1 MPNSIGQLQSKGK
14 SVGTARM
21 GKLYTFKY
29 MATEDMTPYYDMYPT
44 IIVIRRFTGGF
55 RGINFNYID
64 HEKRKVLLKKLSGLF
79 GKQSGQKV
87 FNFKGFRPL
96 LGQRAYRSALVCVR
110 NYKFKNL
117 RSPLVQVDDSIWD
130 EVLNRCDEMFVRVNP
145 ITKSRSLM
153 RSELVWRNSLK
164 RIRGTD

>member
-1 MPNSIGQLQSKGK
+1 MTNSIAQLQSKGK

-44 IIVIRRFTGGF
+44 IIVIGKFAGGFTGV
-55 RGINFNYID
+55 NFNYID
-64 HEKRKVLLKKLSGLF
+64 HDRRNILLRKLSKLF
-79 GKQSGQKV
+79 TKQNDQRF
-87 FNFKGFRPL
+87 FNFRGFRTL
-96 LGQRAYRSALVCVR
+96 IGQRAYRAALVCVR
-110 NYKFKNL
+110 NYRFKNL